1 MGVQRLPPGE
11 VWRRLDLKWSKALG
25 SGIHPQGRAQF
36 LIAQPARMSGGG
48 LLILFITSAWLG
60 IPSHIPRS
68 GSKDPMKLAD
78 TFLLNGCFSL
88 VEN

>member
-11 VWRRLDLKWSKALG
+11 VWRRLDLKWSKAVGL
-25 SGIHPQGRAQF
+25 GIHPQGRAQF